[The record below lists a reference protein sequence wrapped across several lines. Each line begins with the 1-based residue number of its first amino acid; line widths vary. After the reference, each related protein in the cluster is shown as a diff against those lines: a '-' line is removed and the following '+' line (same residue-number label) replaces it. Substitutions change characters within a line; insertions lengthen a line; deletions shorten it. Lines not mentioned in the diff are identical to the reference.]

1 MMRKA
6 VIERKTK
13 ETDISLCVNLDGTGQ
28 SDIDTGIGFFDHM
41 LTLFDFHSDID
52 LTVKCQ
58 GDLYVDSHHSVED
71 IGIAL
76 GKAIK
81 EALGDKK
88 GITRYGHFTIPMDEA
103 LVTTDLDISGRA
115 FLVFNTDIP
124 KVVLGNYETEMT
136 EEFFRA
142 VAYQMEVTLHINEAY
157 GNNVHHIIEACF
169 KSFGRALKQA
179 ITIDEKKKDMVISS
193 KGVL

>member
-1 MMRKA
+1 MRKA

-13 ETDISLCVNLDGTGQ
+13 ETDIYLSVNLDGTGQ
-28 SDIDTGIGFFDHM
+28 SQIDTGIGFFDHM
-41 LTLFDFHSDID
+41 LTLFAFHSDID
-52 LTVKCQ
+52 LIVKCQ

-88 GITRYGHFTIPMDEA
+88 GINRYGHFTIPMDEA

-115 FLVFNTDIP
+115 FLVFNLDIP
-124 KVVLGNYETEMT
+124 KVILGNYEAEMT

-142 VAYQMEVTLHINEAY
+142 VAYNMETTLHINEVY
-157 GNNVHHIIEACF
+157 GKNVHHIIEACF
-169 KSFGRALKQA
+169 KSFGRALRQA
-179 ITIDEKKKDMVISS
+179 VTIDVKNKDKVVSS

>member
-1 MMRKA
+1 MRKA
-6 VIERKTK
+6 VIERNTK
-13 ETDISLCVNLDGTGQ
+13 ETQILLELNLDGTGQ
-28 SDIDTGIGFFDHM
+28 ANINTGIGFLDHM
-41 LTLFDFHSDID
+41 LTLLAFHSEID
-52 LTVKCQ
+52 LMVKCQ

-71 IGIAL
+71 IGITL
-76 GKAIK
+76 GQAISQ
-81 EALGDKK
+81 ALGDKR
-88 GITRYGHFTIPMDEA
+88 GIYRYGHFTIPMDEA

-115 FLVFNTDIP
+115 FLVFHVDIP

-142 VAYQMEVTLHINEAY
+142 VAFNMNATLHINEAY
-157 GNNVHHIIEACF
+157 GHNVHHIIEACF

-179 ITIDEKKKDMVISS
+179 ITIDEKNKEKIVSS